1 MTNMVTLLARD
12 GVRVNIST
20 DAVSMSAVI
29 MEFMEMFEDADAIP
43 LPGVDSTTLI
53 KVAEFCDFVSHQR
66 TEDEIYSFESNFYNT
81 GVDMLFEIANAANYL
96 NIPELVDGACE
107 AIAETMKGKTT
118 YQIQELFGTAELTPQ
133 ELEEVRLAHPWAF
146 EDV

>member
-1 MTNMVTLLARD
+1 MVTLLARD
-12 GVRVNIST
+12 GVRVNISA
-20 DAVSMSAVI
+20 DAASMSAVI

-43 LPGVDSTTLI
+43 IPVADSATLA
-53 KVAEFCDFVSHQR
+53 KVAEFCDFVSCQR
-66 TEDEIYSFESNFYNT
+66 TDDEKYAFETQFYNM
-81 GVDMLFEIANAANYL
+81 GVNTLFEIANAANYL
-96 NIPELVDGACE
+96 NIPELVDGTCE

-133 ELEEVRLAHPWAF
+133 ELEEVRLTHPWAF